1 MTSEAHQK
9 VRATHLQRTAYLYIR
24 QSTLRQVVENTEST
38 HRQYDL
44 RKRAAALGWP
54 SERLVVIDCDLGQ
67 SGASSVE
74 RAGFL
79 RLVAD
84 VGMGRAGIVMGLEVS
99 RLARNSTDWHRLLE
113 ICALTDTLILDEDG
127 VYDPAY
133 FNDRLL
139 LGLKGTMSEAELHL
153 IRARMR
159 GALLSKAKRG
169 ELVMPVPTG
178 FTHAPDGTVVLDPD
192 SRVQESVRLLFATF
206 RRTGTAC
213 ATVKSFRREG
223 LQFPA
228 RIQTGPQRGELAWRD
243 LTHPTVV
250 RTLHNPRYAGAYCY
264 GRTRQRKTVN
274 GRPTSVKQR
283 REDWVAL
290 IQGVHPSYI
299 SWQQFEENERVLLAN
314 AQAQGLDRRQSPP
327 REGPALLQGLAVCG
341 RCGQR
346 MVVHYRRFGGRLAPQ
361 YRCGVAMIEA
371 GGGPLCQ
378 HIPGTS
384 IDAAVGQLLLE
395 TVTPVALEVALAV
408 QAELAS
414 RIEDADRLRA
424 KRVDAAQYDANLA
437 RRRYLQVDPDNRL
450 VADDLEADWNQ
461 KLRILAAARD
471 ERERLRK
478 EDRAVLSQEKRDRV
492 LALATDF
499 PKMWTA
505 PETPHRE
512 RKRVA
517 RLLIEDVTLTK
528 GSQISA
534 QIRFKG
540 GTTRTLTLPI
550 PPPASKLYRTP
561 SALVAEID
569 RLLNIHH
576 EADILPL
583 LLKDG
588 FRSGEGLPVTRDIIR
603 HIRKTFGLKSRYERL
618 RAAGLLTIEEMAARL
633 CISKASVWRR
643 VRLGHVKAVVYNE
656 RGERLFEP
664 PTSNTPVRY
673 ARLASA

>member
-44 RKRAAALGWP
+44 RKRAAALGW
-54 SERLVVIDCDLGQ
+54 STEKLVVIDCDLGQ

-74 RAGFL
+74 RAGFQ

-206 RRTGTAC
+206 RRAGTAC

-223 LQFPA
+223 LQFPV
-228 RIQTGPQRGELAWRD
+228 RIQTGPRRGELTWRD

-264 GRTRQRKTVN
+264 GKTRQRKTVN

-314 AQAQGLDRRQSPP
+314 AQAQGLDRRRSPP

-346 MVVHYRRFGGRLAPQ
+346 MVVHYRRFGDRLAPQ
-361 YRCGVAMIEA
+361 YRCEAVSIEE

-378 HIPGTS
+378 YIPGTT
-384 IDAAVGQLLLE
+384 IDAAIGQLLLE
-395 TVTPVALEVALAV
+395 TVSPVALEVALAV

-424 KRVDAAQYDANLA
+424 KQVDAAQYDANLA

-461 KLRILAAARD
+461 KLRILAAARH
-471 ERERLRK
+471 ERERQRQ
-478 EDRAVLSQEKRDRV
+478 EDRAVLSQEKRERV

-534 QIRFKG
+534 QVRLKG

-550 PPPASKLYRTP
+550 PPPASKLYKTP
-561 SALVAEID
+561 AALIAEID
-569 RLLNIHH
+569 RLLDLHH

-583 LLKDG
+583 LLKCG
-588 FRSGEGLPVTRDIIR
+588 FKSGEGHPVTRDIIR
-603 HIRKTFGLKSRYERL
+603 HTMRTYGLKSRYDRL
-618 RAAGLLTIEEMAARL
+618 RAAGLLTIEEMATRL

-643 VRLGHVKAVVYNE
+643 LRFGHVKGVAYNE

-664 PTSNTPVRY
+664 PTDETPVRY
-673 ARLASA
+673 ARLASV